1 MAKQDQFQYNFD
13 ISKSQI
19 VKAGSEYEELSGS
32 FMYKEGKSKDLLE
45 LFQDKFKVN
54 SKILEENQNDQ
65 EANADDLE
73 YRSPESFI
81 EPFNKQKASQ
91 VSKRSLHNPSQSIT
105 VKSFFKNEE
114 TEFIVKEGELL
125 KTCPGVA
132 KQVLQGSRDF
142 NGGGQML

>member
-54 SKILEENQNDQ
+54 SKILEEN
-65 EANADDLE
+65 
-73 YRSPESFI
+73 
-81 EPFNKQKASQ
+81 
-91 VSKRSLHNPSQSIT
+91 
-105 VKSFFKNEE
+105 
-114 TEFIVKEGELL
+114 
-125 KTCPGVA
+125 
-132 KQVLQGSRDF
+132 
-142 NGGGQML
+142 